1 MVGMSKESY
10 GESGNRI
17 VSPSVDDRCKNFD
30 TFAIPYITINLKA
43 DLIFRN
49 VFVLL

>member
-17 VSPSVDDRCKNFD
+17 VAPSVDDICKNFD
-30 TFAIPYITINLKA
+30 TFAIPYITINLKS
-43 DLIFRN
+43 DLMFRN
-49 VFVLL
+49 VFLLL